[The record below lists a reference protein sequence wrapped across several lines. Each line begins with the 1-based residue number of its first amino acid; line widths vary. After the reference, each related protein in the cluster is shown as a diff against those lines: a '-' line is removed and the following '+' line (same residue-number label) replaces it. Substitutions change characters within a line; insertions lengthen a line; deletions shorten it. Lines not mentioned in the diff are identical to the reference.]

1 MRALEKN
8 AWWIDLIAD
17 KDSLSLRQLGEKYK
31 CTPGAITNALK
42 RSGLTRESAPSG
54 PRFKGGI
61 AVADILPPM
70 ADAVAPL
77 SKRKPERKVLRGGE
91 ISKKSIAAMQ
101 KFASVLGDVSDEVF
115 AARVGVAT
123 KEAESFRKAA
133 GITRFKEVKEAKKRG
148 RTSKITPFK
157 NFVGN
162 TPDLEIA
169 KMAGVTVYAIRAYR
183 SKHGIRLTEA
193 SKRPVGRPRKNT
205 VQTSKTIAKAP
216 AKTVA
221 TPIKLSK
228 NASVYTATFR
238 TSKGD
243 VERYVF
249 GDSLSSAAAF
259 ATSRGS
265 NSING
270 ELVSITFVGISI

>member
-8 AWWIDLIAD
+8 AWWLDLVAD

-54 PRFKGGI
+54 PRFKGGM
-61 AVADILPPM
+61 AVVDILPPM
-70 ADAVAPL
+70 ADAGALL
-77 SKRKPERKVLRGGE
+77 SKRKPERKVLRSGKV
-91 ISKKSIAAMQ
+91 SKKTVAAMQ
-101 KFASVLGDVSDEVF
+101 RFVSVLGDVSDEVF
-115 AARVGVAT
+115 AARVGVEIH
-123 KEAESFRKAA
+123 EAESFRKAA
-133 GITRFKEVKEAKKRG
+133 GIARFKEVKETKKRG
-148 RTSKITPFK
+148 RTSKIAPFK

-183 SKHGIRLTEA
+183 SKHGIRLSES
-193 SKRPVGRPRKNT
+193 SKRPVGRPRKDP
-205 VQTSKTIAKAP
+205 VQTSNPIVNAP
-216 AKTVA
+216 EKTVS
-221 TPIKLSK
+221 TPSKSSK

-238 TSKGD
+238 TSKGE

-249 GDSLSSAAAF
+249 ADSLSSAAAF
-259 ATSRGS
+259 ATSRGAK
-265 NSING
+265 SIDG

>member
-8 AWWIDLIAD
+8 SWWIDLVSD
-17 KDSLSLRQLGEKYK
+17 KDNLSLRQLGEKYK

-61 AVADILPPM
+61 AVVDILPPM
-70 ADAVAPL
+70 VDAVAPL
-77 SKRKPERKVLRGGE
+77 SGQKPKRKVLRNGKV
-91 ISKKSIAAMQ
+91 SKKSVAAMQ
-101 KFASVLGDVSDEVF
+101 KFASVLGEVSDEVF
-115 AARVGVAT
+115 AVRVGVAIH
-123 KEAESFRKAA
+123 EAESFRKSA
-133 GITRFKEVKEAKKRG
+133 GIARFKAVKEAKKRG
-148 RTSKITPFK
+148 RRSKITPFK

-183 SKHGIRLTEA
+183 SKHGIRLSEA
-193 SKRPVGRPRKNT
+193 SKRPVGRPRKGT
-205 VQTSKTIAKAP
+205 VQTSNATVNAP
-216 AKTVA
+216 KKTVA
-221 TPIKLSK
+221 APRKSSK
-228 NASVYTATFR
+228 NTSVYTATFR

-243 VERYVF
+243 IERYVF

-259 ATSRGS
+259 ATSRGA
-265 NSING
+265 NSVNG
-270 ELVSITFVGISI
+270 ELVSITFVGLSI

>member
-8 AWWIDLIAD
+8 SWWIDLVSD
-17 KDSLSLRQLGEKYK
+17 KDNLSLRQLGEKYK

-61 AVADILPPM
+61 AVVDILPPM
-70 ADAVAPL
+70 VDAVAPL
-77 SKRKPERKVLRGGE
+77 SGQKPKRKVLRNGKV
-91 ISKKSIAAMQ
+91 SKKSVAAMQ
-101 KFASVLGDVSDEVF
+101 KFASVLGEVSDEVF
-115 AARVGVAT
+115 ALRVGVPIR
-123 KEAESFRKAA
+123 EAESFRKSA
-133 GITRFKEVKEAKKRG
+133 GIARFKAVKEAKTRG
-148 RTSKITPFK
+148 RRSKITPFK

-162 TPDLEIA
+162 TPDLDIA

-183 SKHGIRLTEA
+183 SKHGIRLSEA
-193 SKRPVGRPRKNT
+193 SKRPVGRPRKDT
-205 VQTSKTIAKAP
+205 VQTSNATVNAP
-216 AKTVA
+216 KKTVA
-221 TPIKLSK
+221 APRKSSK
-228 NASVYTATFR
+228 NTSVYTATFR

-243 VERYVF
+243 IERYVF

-259 ATSRGS
+259 ATSRGA

-270 ELVSITFVGISI
+270 ELVSITFVGLSI